1 MIKNGDILCGNLQH
15 LREVYGIYQVQI
27 CVGFESILWSLHCG
41 IYEVYSV
48 YNRVCRVYIK
58 VDSPSLLL
66 PLALY
71 LVFSF
76 LSGLFSIF
84 SSFYFFLSSS
94 LSLSLCPQR
103 NRTKPTCRL
112 HRFLWVLLHSKC
124 LSHRWHRCFVL
135 AWGCFPEI
143 VRRGGKGGGCVPP

>member
-94 LSLSLCPQR
+94 LSLSVLNVIAQ
-103 NRTKPTCRL
+103 NRHAVCIGFYGSCCTRSAFRIGGIGVSCLRGVV
-112 HRFLWVLLHSKC
+112 FL
-124 LSHRWHRCFVL
+124 R
-135 AWGCFPEI
+135 
-143 VRRGGKGGGCVPP
+143 